1 MKPRTS
7 LAALAAAL
15 LAVTFA
21 AGCSGSEDL
30 GPLGDPTAAQ
40 HRIDA
45 LIDET
50 AKAITPAVTLTP
62 YIGFIYDEERN
73 VFGNET
79 GYAEVERQSYLEER
93 FAEGKRAVLFDQVE
107 KYWKNQGCTI
117 NAKKPDDQQKYISAT
132 CPDKAHVM
140 VDAYSDG
147 VVGIKSWV
155 EKTKFRSGG
164 NPFPNTQTPLPTAS
178 RHPAGQ
184 QDHPYWSH

>member
-15 LAVTFA
+15 LTVSFA

-45 LIDET
+45 LIDGT
-50 AKAITPAVTLTP
+50 AKAITPAVTLTA
-62 YIGFIYDEERN
+62 YIGFVYDEERN
-73 VFGNET
+73 AFGNET
-79 GYAEVERQSYLEER
+79 GYAEVERQSSLEER
-93 FAEGKRAVLFDQVE
+93 IAEGKRAVLLDQVE
-107 KYWKNQGCTI
+107 KYWKEQGCTI
-117 NAKKPDDQQKYISAT
+117 SGRKAGNRETYTAAT
-132 CPDKAHVM
+132 CPDKAHVL

-164 NPFPNTQTPLPTAS
+164 NPFPDTQTPLPTAS